1 MRISLC
7 GRKYSKIKSPD
18 VTAKEKLLGYLFGPM
33 GALLLNAVMNSYI
46 NVYYTDVLKLTGV
59 AGGVF
64 LAVFPLISRI
74 LDAGANVLVGFAVD
88 HTGTRQGKARPYLL
102 LSAVLMPVTGILMFL
117 IPNAALEIRLLWIV
131 ASYNLFFGVAS
142 SIYTMSHNM
151 MIPLSTRDLKQ
162 RAELSALS
170 SMSGNALAGTLS
182 GVLIP
187 LLVLPAIGIDR
198 ESWTVMACVVSI
210 LALPLTLLE
219 YYYTRERVTEED
231 GESRKKFPYRKQIK
245 ACMREPYMVLI
256 LAIYILTQ
264 AATQVRN
271 TSLLYYC
278 NYILGTYNDGITPA
292 ILQVLGGLPMGIGMF
307 AIVPLTRKVKKRT
320 LFLIGSATTAVGNA
334 ICLLAPDVMGVV
346 IAGQLIRSIG
356 GIPSTFIFMAL
367 FADVL
372 DYFEAKH
379 GFRCD
384 GFAMSLYGMITTAM
398 AGLGSGLLN
407 LILSGTGY
415 IAPVMEGGVT
425 VAAEQPA
432 AVVNG
437 ILGCFNSAEI
447 IGGALLII
455 LYYFCKV
462 E

>member
-1 MRISLC
+1 MQISLC
-7 GRKYSKIKSPD
+7 GRKYPKIKSPD
-18 VTAKEKLLGYLFGPM
+18 VTAKEKLLGYLFDPM

-46 NVYYTDVLKLTGV
+46 NVYYTDV
-59 AGGVF
+59 
-64 LAVFPLISRI
+64 
-74 LDAGANVLVGFAVD
+74 
-88 HTGTRQGKARPYLL
+88 
-102 LSAVLMPVTGILMFL
+102 
-117 IPNAALEIRLLWIV
+117 
-131 ASYNLFFGVAS
+131 
-142 SIYTMSHNM
+142 
-151 MIPLSTRDLKQ
+151 LKQ

-198 ESWTVMACVVSI
+198 ESWTVIACVVSI

-278 NYILGTYNDGITPA
+278 NYILESYNDGITPA

-320 LFLIGSATTAVGNA
+320 LFLIGSAMTAVGNA
-334 ICLLAPDVMGVV
+334 ICLLAPD
-346 IAGQLIRSIG
+346 
-356 GIPSTFIFMAL
+356 GI
-367 FADVL
+367 
-372 DYFEAKH
+372 
-379 GFRCD
+379 
-384 GFAMSLYGMITTAM
+384 ITTAM

-415 IAPVMEGGVT
+415 IAPVLEGGVT

-437 ILGCFNSAEI
+437 ILGCFNGAEI

>member
-1 MRISLC
+1 M
-7 GRKYSKIKSPD
+7 
-18 VTAKEKLLGYLFGPM
+18 
-33 GALLLNAVMNSYI
+33 
-46 NVYYTDVLKLTGV
+46 
-59 AGGVF
+59 
-64 LAVFPLISRI
+64 SRI

-231 GESRKKFPYRKQIK
+231 GERFS
-245 ACMREPYMVLI
+245 
-256 LAIYILTQ
+256 
-264 AATQVRN
+264 
-271 TSLLYYC
+271 
-278 NYILGTYNDGITPA
+278 
-292 ILQVLGGLPMGIGMF
+292 
-307 AIVPLTRKVKKRT
+307 
-320 LFLIGSATTAVGNA
+320 
-334 ICLLAPDVMGVV
+334 
-346 IAGQLIRSIG
+346 
-356 GIPSTFIFMAL
+356 
-367 FADVL
+367 
-372 DYFEAKH
+372 
-379 GFRCD
+379 
-384 GFAMSLYGMITTAM
+384 
-398 AGLGSGLLN
+398 GSGRL
-407 LILSGTGY
+407 
-415 IAPVMEGGVT
+415 A
-425 VAAEQPA
+425 
-432 AVVNG
+432 
-437 ILGCFNSAEI
+437 
-447 IGGALLII
+447 
-455 LYYFCKV
+455 
-462 E
+462 

>member
-46 NVYYTDVLKLTGV
+46 NVYYTDVLK
-59 AGGVF
+59 
-64 LAVFPLISRI
+64 
-74 LDAGANVLVGFAVD
+74 
-88 HTGTRQGKARPYLL
+88 
-102 LSAVLMPVTGILMFL
+102 
-117 IPNAALEIRLLWIV
+117 
-131 ASYNLFFGVAS
+131 
-142 SIYTMSHNM
+142 
-151 MIPLSTRDLKQ
+151 Q

-182 GVLIP
+182 GVLTP

-231 GESRKKFPYRKQIK
+231 RESRKKFPYRKQIK

-278 NYILGTYNDGITPA
+278 NYILGSQPFCRCWEG
-292 ILQVLGGLPMGIGMF
+292 F
-307 AIVPLTRKVKKRT
+307 RW
-320 LFLIGSATTAVGNA
+320 GSA
-334 ICLLAPDVMGVV
+334 CS
-346 IAGQLIRSIG
+346 RS
-356 GIPSTFIFMAL
+356 
-367 FADVL
+367 
-372 DYFEAKH
+372 
-379 GFRCD
+379 
-384 GFAMSLYGMITTAM
+384 SL
-398 AGLGSGLLN
+398 SQ
-407 LILSGTGY
+407 
-415 IAPVMEGGVT
+415 ER
-425 VAAEQPA
+425 
-432 AVVNG
+432 
-437 ILGCFNSAEI
+437 
-447 IGGALLII
+447 
-455 LYYFCKV
+455 
-462 E
+462 

>member
-1 MRISLC
+1 MQISLC

-64 LAVFPLISRI
+64 LAVFPLMSRI

-102 LSAVLMPVTGILMFL
+102 LSAVLMPATGILMFL

-231 GESRKKFPYRKQIK
+231 GERFS
-245 ACMREPYMVLI
+245 
-256 LAIYILTQ
+256 
-264 AATQVRN
+264 
-271 TSLLYYC
+271 
-278 NYILGTYNDGITPA
+278 
-292 ILQVLGGLPMGIGMF
+292 
-307 AIVPLTRKVKKRT
+307 
-320 LFLIGSATTAVGNA
+320 
-334 ICLLAPDVMGVV
+334 
-346 IAGQLIRSIG
+346 
-356 GIPSTFIFMAL
+356 
-367 FADVL
+367 
-372 DYFEAKH
+372 
-379 GFRCD
+379 
-384 GFAMSLYGMITTAM
+384 
-398 AGLGSGLLN
+398 GSGRL
-407 LILSGTGY
+407 
-415 IAPVMEGGVT
+415 A
-425 VAAEQPA
+425 
-432 AVVNG
+432 
-437 ILGCFNSAEI
+437 
-447 IGGALLII
+447 
-455 LYYFCKV
+455 
-462 E
+462 

>member
-102 LSAVLMPVTGILMFL
+102 LSAVLMPVTGIVMFL

-320 LFLIGSATTAVGNA
+320 LFLIGSATTAVGNT

-346 IAGQLIRSIG
+346 IADS
-356 GIPSTFIFMAL
+356 
-367 FADVL
+367 
-372 DYFEAKH
+372 
-379 GFRCD
+379 
-384 GFAMSLYGMITTAM
+384 
-398 AGLGSGLLN
+398 
-407 LILSGTGY
+407 
-415 IAPVMEGGVT
+415 
-425 VAAEQPA
+425 
-432 AVVNG
+432 
-437 ILGCFNSAEI
+437 
-447 IGGALLII
+447 
-455 LYYFCKV
+455 
-462 E
+462 